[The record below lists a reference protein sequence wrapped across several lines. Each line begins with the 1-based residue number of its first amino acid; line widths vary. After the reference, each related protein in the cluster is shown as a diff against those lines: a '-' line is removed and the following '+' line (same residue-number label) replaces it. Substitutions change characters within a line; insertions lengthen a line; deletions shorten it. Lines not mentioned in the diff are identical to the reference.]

1 MYKKQRTPFGV
12 LLLLNLQRYIIK
24 LKKHERGYRGMN
36 KLSGKCAIVTGAS
49 NGIGRSIAVKLAEEG
64 AFVIINYNS
73 DIKAAEETLNVIKK
87 NHGYAHIYKADVS
100 DYTQVKK
107 LVKFAIDT
115 FGKVDILVNNAG
127 ISKVGLFMDFNE
139 KQWDDLINVNI
150 KGAFNC
156 SHAVIPNMIENK
168 KGIIINMSSM
178 WGNSGASCEV
188 VYSATKGA
196 VNSFTK
202 ALAKELGPSNIR
214 VNAISP
220 GVINTKMNKWLTEE
234 EKSDLLDSV
243 PLMRFGETSDVANL
257 AAFLA
262 SDESS
267 YITGQIIT
275 IDGGFI

>member
-64 AFVIINYNS
+64 VFVIINYNS